1 MRTVRLRR
9 SSTAWLLAAFVLGG
23 CGGHGSDEKQ
33 ITVAAYGPFPAQTI
47 PVTEGSPAQCR
58 SEANAFSRAA
68 VSFLAPFPSDAD
80 NYVVIARV
88 QFFEFKAHLCDVA
101 ILRGALMR
109 RSTAKQREAIIVG
122 LPFLDDETG
131 RELTKTR

>member
-1 MRTVRLRR
+1 L
-9 SSTAWLLAAFVLGG
+9 SSEA
-23 CGGHGSDEKQ
+23 
-33 ITVAAYGPFPAQTI
+33 
-47 PVTEGSPAQCR
+47 
-58 SEANAFSRAA
+58 EANAFSRAA